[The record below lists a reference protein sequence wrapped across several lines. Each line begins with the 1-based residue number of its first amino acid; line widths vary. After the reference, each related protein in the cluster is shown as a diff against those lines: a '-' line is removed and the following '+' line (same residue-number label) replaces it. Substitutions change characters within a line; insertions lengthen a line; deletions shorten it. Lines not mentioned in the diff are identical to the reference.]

1 MSFPYQLTPLA
12 DKTRLLDA
20 YKGKDVTDL
29 PTPGFIINRTRF
41 KNNSEKMLSNALQ
54 LKADFRAHV
63 KTHKTT
69 EGTRLQL
76 GSGDITTDKVVV
88 STLMEAWNLVPLVQ
102 EGLISDM
109 LFSLPV
115 VPSRLCEL
123 YQLSTKVP
131 KLRLMLD
138 NADQIDLLIAFNKN
152 NGISK
157 KWSLFIKINMG
168 TNRAGLVNDSD
179 TLDKTLAKLTSKADD
194 VKSNLEIYGFYCHAG
209 HSYSSDSEAKAKDFL
224 IEEIQHANKAALKAQ
239 QLDNTLDNLQISVGA
254 TPTAHASEILTI
266 DELHACLGT
275 KLAGN
280 LELHAGN
287 YPFCDLQQVA
297 TGCVTHDDVS
307 CKVLAEVVST
317 YEARGNNSPGE
328 QLVNAGVIAMARE
341 FGPLPGH
348 GRIISPK
355 GYENWIIGRLSQEH
369 GILVPLNKEESTE
382 FIPLGTKVGI
392 YPQHSCITAAS
403 YPWYYV
409 TDEDDIVKDIWVP
422 WRGW

>member
-1 MSFPYQLTPLA
+1 MSFTAQFTSMS
-12 DKTRLLDA
+12 DKTNLLQA
-20 YKGKDVTDL
+20 FKGKSVEDL
-29 PTPGFIINRTRF
+29 PTPAFVVDQDRF
-41 KNNSEKMLSNALQ
+41 KTNSDKMLHNAEK

-76 GSGDITTDKVVV
+76 GTGATCTKKVVV
-88 STLMEAWNLVPLVQ
+88 STLMEAWNLVPLVE
-102 EGLISDM
+102 EGKIDDM

-115 VPSRLCEL
+115 VRSKLGEL
-123 YQLSTKVP
+123 YELSKKVP

-138 NADQIDLLIAFNKN
+138 GVEQVDELIQYNKA
-152 NGISK
+152 NGIEY

-168 TNRAGLVNDSD
+168 TNRAGLVNDTED
-179 TLDKTLAKLTSKADD
+179 LGKTLTKLTNGDDD
-194 VKSNLEIYGFYCHAG
+194 VASHTEIYGFYCHAG
-209 HSYSSDSEAKAKDFL
+209 HSYASDSETKAKLFL
-224 IEEIQHANKAALKAQ
+224 LQEIIHANKAAEKARE
-239 QLDNTLDNLQISVGA
+239 LDPTLTNLQISVGA
-254 TPTAHASEILTI
+254 TPTAHASEMLSK
-266 DELHACLGT
+266 DELKQELGGE
-275 KLAGN
+275 LAGN

-297 TGCVTHDDVS
+297 TGCVSHEDVA
-307 CKVLAEVVST
+307 CKVMAEVVST
-317 YEARGNNSPGE
+317 YKSRGTKPPGE
-328 QLVNAGVIAMARE
+328 QLINAGVIAMARE

-348 GRIISPK
+348 GRVISPK

-369 GILVPLNKEESTE
+369 GILVPLDEKETTE
-382 FIPLGTKVGI
+382 FIPIGTKVGV

-409 TDEDDIVKDIWVP
+409 TSGDIVVDIWVP